1 MPESATSVM
10 ERTEYLM
17 QWIEK
22 GVLRECT
29 SAFAG
34 PIVNIHKK
42 TREIRMCI
50 DLIPNVVKMRIQ
62 FQEFKKLLM
71 FYV

>member
-1 MPESATSVM
+1 M

-50 DLIPNVVKMRIQ
+50 DLIPNVVKMHIQ
-62 FQEFKKLLM
+62 VQEFKKLLM